1 MAKKKKRPI
10 RDAEERELLESRRY
24 GFFWYDWI
32 WRILRPILVFVCSFV
47 IICGLVYTGWQK
59 VDDMFFSPMDSAD
72 GQTVAFSVKS
82 GSSLSAVS
90 RNLEEAGLIH
100 NHTVFKY
107 MADFMGMGQKIQ
119 SGDYE
124 LSRAMSATE
133 ILNQLIAGD
142 GKPLTTSITII
153 PGWTV
158 EDVANYLVEQKIL
171 SSADEFLGLCKSGEA
186 YSGYYF
192 IEEMMKT
199 GTASQRKYALEGYLS
214 PNTYEIYTS
223 SSADTIIKRLLTQME
238 AAYLS
243 GYDER
248 AQELGMTM
256 DEVVTLASMIEK
268 EAKKGDFAK
277 VSAVFHNRL
286 KADMTLGSDV
296 TIKYATG
303 SQKMVLGDS
312 ELSVNSAYNTYTRKG
327 LPVGPICNPSMD
339 AIVAALYPDEQYVA
353 QKYLYFCSTDPALR
367 RAAFLQ
373 DAGRAQ
379 RRRGHVSPAVG
390 GIRQEP
396 RPELIGGQDEDNAFA
411 ARARGQHEGA
421 PNGAALRRRRRL
433 LWRKTIRPAR
443 AGEQFRRKTARRGC
457 VAGACGGRAGEP
469 DAEHL
474 RL

>member
-133 ILNQLIAGD
+133 ILDQLIAGD

-171 SSADEFLGLCKSGEA
+171 SSADEFLSLQNRARA

-199 GTASQRKYALEGYLS
+199 DTVSQRKYALEGYLS
-214 PNTYEIYTS
+214 PNT
-223 SSADTIIKRLLTQME
+223 L
-238 AAYLS
+238 
-243 GYDER
+243 
-248 AQELGMTM
+248 
-256 DEVVTLASMIEK
+256 
-268 EAKKGDFAK
+268 
-277 VSAVFHNRL
+277 
-286 KADMTLGSDV
+286 
-296 TIKYATG
+296 
-303 SQKMVLGDS
+303 
-312 ELSVNSAYNTYTRKG
+312 
-327 LPVGPICNPSMD
+327 
-339 AIVAALYPDEQYVA
+339 
-353 QKYLYFCSTDPALR
+353 
-367 RAAFLQ
+367 
-373 DAGRAQ
+373 
-379 RRRGHVSPAVG
+379 
-390 GIRQEP
+390 
-396 RPELIGGQDEDNAFA
+396 
-411 ARARGQHEGA
+411 
-421 PNGAALRRRRRL
+421 
-433 LWRKTIRPAR
+433 
-443 AGEQFRRKTARRGC
+443 
-457 VAGACGGRAGEP
+457 
-469 DAEHL
+469 
-474 RL
+474 